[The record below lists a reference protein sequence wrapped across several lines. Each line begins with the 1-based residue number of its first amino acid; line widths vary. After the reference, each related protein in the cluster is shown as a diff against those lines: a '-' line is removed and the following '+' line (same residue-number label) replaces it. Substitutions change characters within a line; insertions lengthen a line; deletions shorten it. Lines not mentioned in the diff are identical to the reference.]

1 MTDTDQLK
9 RNNDIV
15 SVIQNFIDLK
25 PQGHDFVGLCPFHT
39 ENTPSFVVS
48 EAKQLYCC
56 HGCGAGGDVI
66 EFIREHKF
74 GAEEPKTGFI
84 KAVEYLG
91 GEIESEPVKYE
102 PKQSKP
108 EEPTKYE
115 PLPYADAQ
123 NHYTGDVMQ
132 NMADFI
138 FSKREDKPQLVKA
151 WPYKDLDENGNLI
164 VDLVAARLEDSK
176 GKKSVLSFYYNGDT
190 VKMKSYPILLFN
202 RDRLKNEP
210 EKDVLIVFG
219 EKCAEIADECGFIG
233 VTWNG
238 GEKKV
243 NKVDFEPLQGR
254 SCWVWADDDEP
265 GRKCLAEVVN
275 AVPHVQTVEV
285 FKELREAVPKGADIA
300 DALEYFG
307 GSVDCV
313 PEYVYKNSKR
323 QPEPLKPE
331 QRITEAEPEKPDHEK
346 TFQIL
351 GIADD
356 GQAYFITRS
365 GLLMNFR
372 TTSLN
377 KTQLLNLAELNYW
390 QTMYEDGKRT
400 DWELAISDIIALSA
414 RVDFDPDRMR
424 GRGAWRESDGRICY
438 HDGATTQGEYSED
451 RIFLRRPVKDIGLN
465 KEHPT
470 RKERAR
476 IYQAASEL
484 TFATLADCI
493 RILGWSV
500 LAPFAGALPWRP
512 SGLLTAASGSG
523 KSTIINVLVKRLSKS
538 KICSGGDTTAAGI
551 RQNTGI
557 DSCSVIIEE
566 AEGDTPKKKQNRE
579 DSFSIM
585 RQSTSDD
592 SPDVWKGTIDGK
604 GMSFTLRSMF
614 MFVSIDPTVGAE
626 ADENR
631 IFRVGLVKAKYSID
645 EWLQREK
652 EITQAVTPEICDKIR
667 AYTWDN
673 LTTILKLAKNITPAI
688 QLKTHL
694 DNRTAYAEAILIA
707 AHLAVFED
715 NLEPDAEYLE
725 IFLSKFYGDGP
736 IEKRMNENEEMVD
749 RILDEVVQIDRDK
762 YTLRDVL
769 SAVGTGSIDENIIS
783 SSKFRREAGNHGVGI
798 CPDGNLAIAINHHR
812 IMRIIDKPKGYHHQ
826 LARHPS
832 FINKKGVGL
841 GQDAKTKNCVI
852 IGGVL

>member
-1 MTDTDQLK
+1 MTDTDQIK
-9 RNNDIV
+9 QNNDIV
-15 SVIQNFIDLK
+15 SVISNFIDLK
-25 PQGHDFVGLCPFHT
+25 QQGKDFVGLCPFHA

-48 EAKQLYCC
+48 QSKQLYHC

-66 EFIREHKF
+66 KFIQEHKSLEF
-74 GAEEPKTGFI
+74 L

-91 GEIESEPVKYE
+91 GDIKSEPVKYT
-102 PKQSKP
+102 PKEAEP
-108 EEPTKYE
+108 EEPTEYY
-115 PLPYADAQ
+115 PLPYEDAK
-123 NHYTGDVMQ
+123 NHYTADVMQ

-138 FSKREDKPQLVKA
+138 FQKQEDKPQLIKA
-151 WPYKDLDENGNLI
+151 WPYKNEDGEVELVSARFEN
-164 VDLVAARLEDSK
+164 SK
-176 GKKSVLSFYYNGDT
+176 QKKSVLSYYYNGNT
-190 VKMKSYPILLFN
+190 IKMKNYPILLFN

-210 EKDVLIVFG
+210 EKDVLIVSG
-219 EKCAEIADECGFIG
+219 EKCAEIADEAGFIG

-243 NKVDFEPLQGR
+243 DKVDFTPIMNR
-254 SCWVWADDDEP
+254 TCYVWADDDEP
-265 GRKCLAEVVN
+265 GRKCLKEVIK
-275 AVPHVQTVEV
+275 AVPHVQTVEAL
-285 FKELREAVPKGADIA
+285 KELRETVPKGADIA
-300 DALEYFG
+300 DAIEYYG
-307 GSVDCV
+307 GDIQSVTQ
-313 PEYVYKNSKR
+313 YVYEFSHR
-323 QPEPLKPE
+323 QPEPEKLPE
-331 QRITEAEPEKPDHEK
+331 RATTIEPAQTDKKITFK
-346 TFQIL
+346 IL
-351 GIADD
+351 GIGDD
-356 GQAYFITRS
+356 GQAYFIS
-365 GLLMNFR
+365 DKELMCSFR
-372 TTSLN
+372 LTSLN
-377 KTQLLNLAELNYW
+377 KTQLMNLMPLENW
-390 QTMYEDGKRT
+390 QIAYEDGKKT
-400 DWELAISDIIALSA
+400 DWEQAISDMIHFSSK
-414 RVDFDPDRMR
+414 VDFDPDRMR
-424 GRGAWRESDGRICY
+424 GRGAWREPDGRICY
-438 HDGATTQGEYSED
+438 HDGKITQGEYSES
-451 RIFLRRPVKDIGLN
+451 RIFLRRPVKQIGLN
-465 KEHPT
+465 QEHATP
-470 RKERAR
+470 KERRR
-476 IYQAASEL
+476 IYEAAADL
-484 TFATLADCI
+484 TFSTLADCI

-523 KSTIINVLVKRLSKS
+523 KSTIINVLVKQLSKS

-631 IFRVGLVKAKYSID
+631 IFRVGLEKAKYSVG

-673 LTTILKLAKNITPAI
+673 LATILELAKNITPAI

-694 DNRTAYAEAILIA
+694 DNRTAYSEAILIA

-725 IFLSKFYGDGP
+725 NYLQSFYGSAP
-736 IEKRMNENEEMVD
+736 IEKRQNENEELVD
-749 RILDEVVQIDRDK
+749 RILDEVIQIDRDK

-769 SAVGTGSIDENIIS
+769 TAVTTGTLDGDLVPNTA
-783 SSKFRREAGNHGVGI
+783 KLRREAGNHGVGLS
-798 CPDGNLAIAINHHR
+798 PEGHLAIAFNHHK
-812 IMRIIDKPKGYHHQ
+812 IMRIIEKPKGYHHQ
-826 LARHPS
+826 LKRHP
-832 FINKKGVGL
+832 NYVTQKQVGL
-841 GQDAKTKNCVI
+841 GVGVKTSNCVI
-852 IGGVL
+852 IEGVI